1 MIGLFR
7 GIHQPGRV
15 SGLMCFDSK
24 TRQDA
29 GYLQEG
35 REKMRGKSVYL
46 HTILLLLVI
55 PYLLFSAV
63 RIKELARIRGVARKP
78 LVGYGLVVGLNGTGD
93 TRRTRFTT
101 QSVVNML
108 QRFGIKVPPEKVK
121 LRNVAAVMVTAEAST
136 FLSAG
141 DRLTVTV
148 SSIGD
153 AKSLEGGLLLMTP
166 LTDQS
171 GELYAMAQGPLAV
184 GGFSVQTTG
193 GGGLRQNHTLVGRVP
208 DGAVL
213 QKNLG
218 GDFQFGDT
226 LYLSLKETDFTTAE
240 RIVEAINSTFND
252 TLAVVQ
258 NPRTIA
264 VTIPPAYTQTGQQ
277 SKFVAELEQVQVQ
290 PDMVARVVVNERTG
304 TVVVGGNVTLL
315 PAAVAHGNLSVEIE
329 SKPIVSQPAPFSDG
343 QTVVVPNTQ
352 ATIYNEEGQLVTI
365 AESATVQD
373 VAQALNALGL
383 TPRDIIAVLQAL
395 KEAGSLQ
402 AELIIM

>member
-1 MIGLFR
+1 M
-7 GIHQPGRV
+7 
-15 SGLMCFDSK
+15 
-24 TRQDA
+24 
-29 GYLQEG
+29 
-35 REKMRGKSVYL
+35 GKKSL
-46 HTILLLLVI
+46 ITGWLLILLILPGLI
-55 PYLLFSAV
+55 FPAV
-63 RIKELARIRGVARKP
+63 RIKELARIRGVSRKP

-108 QRFGIKVPPEKVK
+108 QRFGIKVPTEKVK
-121 LRNVAAVMVTAEAST
+121 LRNVAAVMVTADAPT
-136 FLSAG
+136 FLTAG

-166 LTDQS
+166 LTDQN

-213 QKNLG
+213 QKSLG
-218 GDFQFGDT
+218 EDFQFGDT
-226 LYLSLKETDFTTAE
+226 LYLSLKEADFTTAE
-240 RIVEAINSTFND
+240 RIVEAVNQTFND
-252 TLAVVQ
+252 TLAVVK

-264 VTIPPAYTQTGQQ
+264 VKIPPAYARTGQQ
-277 SKFVAELEQVQVQ
+277 NKFISELEQVQVQ
-290 PDMVARVVVNERTG
+290 PDVVARVVVNERTG

-329 SKPIVSQPAPFSDG
+329 SKPIVSQPAPFSSG

-352 ATIYNEEGQLVTI
+352 ATIYNEEGQLMTI